1 MSNVEKVTRTIIGE
15 VVGHKMNKSIVVEVM
30 RQVTHRLY
38 GKIMKRYTRIA
49 AHDEENTCNLGDVVQ
64 IKECRP
70 ISKSKRWTLD
80 KIVERAV

>member
-1 MSNVEKVTRTIIGE
+1 MSNVEKATRTITGE

-49 AHDEENTCNLGDVVQ
+49 VHDEENTCKLGDVVQ